1 MVELKGFWKD
11 FSVGNIEKQPSQ
23 MHGRCNY
30 DIMQNFYAK
39 LPSQVLRGRILT
51 WQKINL
57 ADGQSLTGRCVSRE
71 NYGWRK
77 TRWEKS
83 GVGRDCVVYDC

>member
-1 MVELKGFWKD
+1 
-11 FSVGNIEKQPSQ
+11 
-23 MHGRCNY
+23 
-30 DIMQNFYAK
+30 MQNLYAK
-39 LPSQVLRGRILT
+39 LPFQVLRGRILT

-57 ADGQSLTGRCVSRE
+57 AAGQSLIGRGMSRE

-83 GVGRDCVVYDC
+83 GIGRHCVVYDR